1 MWTVIKFDKNQ
12 LKLFEIEFKK
22 KFKNECKIYFPKLLT
37 QKIKKNKKFNKEY
50 NLLGDYCF
58 CFHNSFVSSNTY
70 NQIKFLKGV
79 KSLLTGYQNSQRD
92 IIKFIYDCK
101 KLENKEGY
109 ISQTIY
115 KAEINKLYKFTS
127 GPFSEKIFKIIEL
140 QKNKIEILMGNIKT
154 SIGKKNLLFC
164 PL

>member
-1 MWTVIKFDKNQ
+1 MWAVIKFDKNQ

-50 NLLGDYCF
+50 NLLGDYVF
-58 CFHNSFVSSNTY
+58 CFHNSFVSSNIF
-70 NQIKFLKGV
+70 NEIKFLKGV
-79 KSLLTGYQNSQRD
+79 KSLLKGHKNSQD
-92 IIKFIYDCK
+92 EIVNFISECK
-101 KLENKEGY
+101 KLENDEGY

-115 KAEINKLYKFTS
+115 KTEINKLYKFTS

>member
-1 MWTVIKFDKNQ
+1 MWAVIKFDKNQ
-12 LKLFEIEFKK
+12 LKLFEIEFKN
-22 KFKNECKIYFPKLLT
+22 KFKNECKLYFPKLLT
-37 QKIKKNKKFNKEY
+37 QKIKKNKKFNKEL
-50 NLLGDYCF
+50 NLLGDYVF
-58 CFHNSFVSSNTY
+58 CFHNNFACSNTY
-70 NQIKFLKGV
+70 KEIKFLKGV
-79 KSLLTGYQNSQRD
+79 KSLLIGHQNSQKD
-92 IIKFIYDCK
+92 IINFILDCK

-115 KAEINKLYKFTS
+115 KTEINKLYKFTS
-127 GPFSEKIFKIIEL
+127 GPFTEKIFKIIEL